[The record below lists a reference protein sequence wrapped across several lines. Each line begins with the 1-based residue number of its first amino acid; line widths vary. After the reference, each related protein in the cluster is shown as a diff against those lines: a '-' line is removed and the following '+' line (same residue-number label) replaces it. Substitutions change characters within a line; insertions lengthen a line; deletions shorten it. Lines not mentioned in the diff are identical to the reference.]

1 MKRKSIT
8 LISHVSWFCF
18 FLIRETSETL
28 WKSRRVKNVF
38 LFLGTLISPE
48 RLVVRSISWWVC
60 RGSWYCSLF
69 GDNTE
74 TLFKREGKNRSGLH
88 PSAVFTEF
96 PARLNIRKGPEYR
109 KPPGGIF
116 LKRRGLHKLGPHQR
130 SALGSGASFHALS
143 ITQVTAFKKRPVRR
157 MRGDTKTT
165 GTKRGVKKTTR

>member
-1 MKRKSIT
+1 M
-8 LISHVSWFCF
+8 
-18 FLIRETSETL
+18 
-28 WKSRRVKNVF
+28 
-38 LFLGTLISPE
+38 
-48 RLVVRSISWWVC
+48 RSISWWVC
-60 RGSWYCSLF
+60 RGSWYCSPF

-157 MRGDTKTT
+157 MRGGYKNNRNET
-165 GTKRGVKKTTR
+165 GSEKNDKKNRRLFCQWNNLSTLTRQSAGPLPEAPVSARTSQPTEIEQMAN